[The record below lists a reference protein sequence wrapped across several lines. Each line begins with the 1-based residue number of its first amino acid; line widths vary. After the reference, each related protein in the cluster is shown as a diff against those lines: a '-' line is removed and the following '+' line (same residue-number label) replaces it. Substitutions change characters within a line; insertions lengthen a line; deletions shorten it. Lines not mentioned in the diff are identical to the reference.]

1 MEFTWDERKNRANQQ
16 KHRIS
21 FETAILVF
29 DDPLHVSI
37 QDREVDGEAR

>member
-1 MEFTWDERKNRANQQ
+1 MRWTWDPDKNELNRN

-29 DDPLHVSI
+29 DDPDSLTW
-37 QDREVDGEAR
+37 VDQYSYE